1 MMSKRTG
8 RYHLGFERPE
18 KVKPKSQKHKSKK
31 KKKKDGKRGRERE
44 WNGGEEIS
52 IQKKEEGK
60 KTGIYALESPSGRT
74 KTSRGP
80 LVQPG
85 KGTSYKAGPPLFDIH
100 HHLQCLWPYL
110 PIHLKASSTPDASQR
125 PPLSAR
131 VSFHLHFRL
140 MATLLAGQA
149 SHQMSIFHS
158 LTTSCTCVQWK
169 ICLQTHHLQSGWLSN
184 SFPARASGGQKGWG
198 SWPPWDNSIG
208 SQVCQFSLT

>member
-1 MMSKRTG
+1 M
-8 RYHLGFERPE
+8 
-18 KVKPKSQKHKSKK
+18 
-31 KKKKDGKRGRERE
+31 GKGGERE
-44 WNGGEEIS
+44 CGMEERRLAH
-52 IQKKEEGK
+52 KKRRRK

-85 KGTSYKAGPPLFDIH
+85 KGNSYEAGPPLFDIH
-100 HHLQCLWPYL
+100 HHLQHLWPYL

-169 ICLQTHHLQSGWLSN
+169 ICLQSHHLQSGWLSN
-184 SFPARASGGQKGWG
+184 SFPARASGGRRGWG
-198 SWPPWDNSIG
+198 
-208 SQVCQFSLT
+208 F